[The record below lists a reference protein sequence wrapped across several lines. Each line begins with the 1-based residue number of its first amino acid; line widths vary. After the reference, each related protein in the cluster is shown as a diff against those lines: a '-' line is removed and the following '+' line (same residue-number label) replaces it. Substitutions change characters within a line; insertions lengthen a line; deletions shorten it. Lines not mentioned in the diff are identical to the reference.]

1 MNDTKS
7 DFAKPQEN
15 NANDTPMSLALRQLQ
30 ATLTGP
36 LYWIINGSV
45 ILLAA
50 MAGPYFTL
58 ERLSFPERLV
68 FWSIALLGSGL
79 LMTFLSIYA
88 YRLTAHR
95 NWNWALIA
103 IQAGAAGIVPVM
115 ALLYLAEGL
124 VTGFTD
130 GWYDWVQPSSL
141 FVSVA
146 PPLIA
151 VTLMVNLAIKL
162 LDADPPATEPPE
174 HTQAEIASPALSA
187 LHKKIPHHL
196 GHNIVT
202 VRAQDHY
209 VEVTTTKGNAMI
221 LTRLSD
227 AAAQLEQH
235 ACLRIHRSWLVNLSH
250 VVRIEQ
256 GANGPEITMTNDQR
270 IPVGRRYRA
279 AFDEAVQVRVD
290 GSSNKMDRPVENG

>member
-1 MNDTKS
+1 
-7 DFAKPQEN
+7 
-15 NANDTPMSLALRQLQ
+15 
-30 ATLTGP
+30 
-36 LYWIINGSV
+36 
-45 ILLAA
+45 
-50 MAGPYFTL
+50 
-58 ERLSFPERLV
+58 
-68 FWSIALLGSGL
+68 
-79 LMTFLSIYA
+79 
-88 YRLTAHR
+88 
-95 NWNWALIA
+95 
-103 IQAGAAGIVPVM
+103 M

-174 HTQAEIASPALSA
+174 HTQAEIASPARSA

-196 GHNIVT
+196 GHDVVT

-209 VEVTTTKGNAMI
+209 VEVTTTKGNTMI

-235 ACLRIHRSWLVNLSH
+235 ACLRIHRSWLMNLSH